1 MAVGLKSPEN
11 LLPINGVHLSTVASE
26 MRYKGRDD
34 LLLMVFDDSAKT
46 AAVFTKNR
54 YCAAP
59 VTIAKEHLAK
69 NVATKAL
76 LINAGNANAGTGKQG
91 VMDALACCEQVAKKI
106 GCEPEQVLPFS
117 TGVIGMPLLMDKFFA
132 GIDSAIEI
140 QGNADWYAAA
150 NAIMTTDTIAKA
162 YSEQVI
168 VNGNLITM
176 TGIAKGSG
184 MICPNMATMLSYIV
198 MDAKVSNAA
207 LQEIVSNAAQKS
219 FNRITVD
226 GDTSTN
232 DALTLTAT
240 GKIGSKEL
248 QKTDIEECN
257 QLSEAVTSLAIK
269 LAQAI
274 IRDGEGATK
283 FVEINVSG
291 GESEA
296 DCAAVAYTVAHSP
309 LVKTALFASDPN
321 WGRILAAVGRAPIER
336 LDIQRVGIAVNG
348 VAIIE
353 SGEPS
358 PTYSEDL
365 GQQAFTQEDII
376 MNITLGDSQE
386 HCRIWTNDLSH
397 DYVSINADYRS

>member
-11 LLPINGVHLSTVASE
+11 LLPVTGVHLSTTASG
-26 MRYKGRDD
+26 MRYKERDD
-34 LLLMVFDDSAKT
+34 LLLMVFDDGAKT
-46 AAVFTKNR
+46 TAVFTQNR

-59 VTIAKEHLAK
+59 VIIAKKHITK
-69 NVATKAL
+69 SVNTKAL

-91 VMDALACCEQVAKKI
+91 EIDALACCKRVAEKLD
-106 GCEPEQVLPFS
+106 CAAEQVLPFS
-117 TGVIGMPLLMDKFFA
+117 TGIIGMTLPMDKVLS
-132 GIDSAIEI
+132 GIDSVVEQ
-140 QGNADWYAAA
+140 QGKADWHAAA
-150 NAIMTTDTIAKA
+150 KTIMTTDTIAKA
-162 YSEQVI
+162 YSEQLEIDGNVI
-168 VNGNLITM
+168 TV

-198 MDAKVSNAA
+198 TDANVSNEA
-207 LQEIVSNAAQKS
+207 LQIMVSNAAQKS

-240 GKIGSKEL
+240 GTASAQEL
-248 QKTDIEECN
+248 QETEPLAEVIN
-257 QLSEAVTSLAIK
+257 SVAIK

-291 GESEA
+291 GDSES
-296 DCAAVAYTVAHSP
+296 DCATVAYTVAHSP

-321 WGRILAAVGRAPIER
+321 WGRILAAVGRAPIDH
-336 LDIQRVGIAVNG
+336 LDIQSVNISVNG

-358 PTYSEDL
+358 STYTEEL
-365 GQQAFTQEDII
+365 GQQAFTQEDIVMDI
-376 MNITLGDSQE
+376 VLGDSQE
-386 HCRIWTNDLSH
+386 CCCIWTNDLSH